1 MLKKRGL
8 CRIQKKKKKIIS
20 SAFWTGPS
28 LRAGERCP
36 DQGGSQLSWARRA
49 ASG

>member
-1 MLKKRGL
+1 MLKKMGL
-8 CRIQKKKKKIIS
+8 CRIQQQKKNFIS

-36 DQGGSQLSWARRA
+36 DQGESQLSWARRA